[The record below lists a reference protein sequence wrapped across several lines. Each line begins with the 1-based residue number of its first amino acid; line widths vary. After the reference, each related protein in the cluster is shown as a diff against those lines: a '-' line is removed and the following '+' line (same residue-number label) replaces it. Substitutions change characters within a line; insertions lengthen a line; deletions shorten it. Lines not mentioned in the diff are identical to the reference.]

1 MDKDDLEKTKE
12 IDTITDISDEKLES
26 VNEDI
31 VDDSTLVGD
40 DKVLEEEAIIND
52 QEVDADKN
60 NKNKRKKKII
70 IILSCLIALLLL
82 FWLCLDI
89 KKNKDK
95 EKIKDDVYNKIPFI
109 LKRSLM
115 NLLRE

>member
-12 IDTITDISDEKLES
+12 INTITDISDEKLES

-40 DKVLEEEAIIND
+40 DKALEEEAIIND

-60 NKNKRKKKII
+60 KRLIFMYQFVYWKKVV
-70 IILSCLIALLLL
+70 
-82 FWLCLDI
+82 DI
-89 KKNKDK
+89 YD
-95 EKIKDDVYNKIPFI
+95 IGSI
-109 LKRSLM
+109 
-115 NLLRE
+115 